1 MSNLD
6 DRELDQQDE
15 GGNDAEQ
22 DSWDKDDQEESWDKD
37 ESVQALEEAEEP
49 ELSEAVASV
58 TQDVEPLRLE
68 IQMEERGACQ
78 RHILVKV
85 SEQDIKRHFDRE
97 IRDMMP
103 TAQVPGFRP
112 GRAPRKLVERRF
124 RKEVADRIKTEL
136 ILKAITQVTEEK
148 ELTPI
153 GEPELDLDAVVLP
166 EEGPLVFEYDLEVR
180 PEFPLPQW
188 KGLVIEKPVRQF
200 GREDVDRLLER
211 LVEEKA
217 PVAPYEGPAKLGD
230 YLSCDMTVEAD
241 GEPIASHK
249 EQMFRLRRVLTF
261 PDAQIEGI
269 DQLLVG
275 VRPGDR
281 RQTQVVISEQA
292 PAARWR
298 GKTVTVHFDVR
309 EVKRVELPELTPE
322 VLTRFGFSSEGEL
335 RDYLLDRLQRQ
346 LEYRQRESARE
357 QIAQLLTQAADWQ
370 LPEKMLRRQSQREL
384 ERIVLELQR
393 SGFTDEQI
401 RSLAN
406 RLRQR
411 SLEITAQRLREHFI
425 LERIAEEEKIEATEE
440 DYEREIILI
449 AMETGETAR
458 RVRARLEKA
467 GLMDVLRNQV
477 IENKVIQR
485 ILEHAQFKEVPY
497 TPPEEESYG
506 LEVALTGQAEP
517 EPETSPSG
525 QATAEAAPSGQAAP
539 SASPASDSTY

>member
-6 DRELDQQDE
+6 DREFDEQDE
-15 GGNDAEQ
+15 VQYEDYE
-22 DSWDKDDQEESWDKD
+22 DEDESWDEEESWDEQED
-37 ESVQALEEAEEP
+37 VETSEEAEV
-49 ELSEAVASV
+49 SEAVASL
-58 TQDVEPLRLE
+58 TQDIEPLHLE
-68 IQMEERGACQ
+68 IQMEEQGPCQ

-85 SEQDIKRHFDRE
+85 SEEDIKRHFDRE
-97 IRDMMP
+97 IRELMP

-148 ELTPI
+148 DLTPI
-153 GEPELDLDAVVLP
+153 GEPELDVEAVVLP

-188 KGLVIEKPVRQF
+188 KGLVIEKPVREF
-200 GREDVDRLLER
+200 GREDVDRLLEQ
-211 LVEEKA
+211 LVAEKA
-217 PVAPYEGPAKLGD
+217 PVVPYEGPAKLGD
-230 YLSCDMTVEAD
+230 YLTCDITVEAD
-241 GEPIASHK
+241 GEQIASHK
-249 EQMFRLRRVLTF
+249 EQMFRIRRVLTF

-269 DQLLVG
+269 DQLFVG

-281 RQTQVVISEQA
+281 RQTEVLVSTQA
-292 PAARWR
+292 PALRWR
-298 GKTVTVHFDVR
+298 GKKVTVHFEVR
-309 EVKRVELPELTPE
+309 EVKRVELPELSQE
-322 VLTRFGFSSEGEL
+322 FLTRLGFSSEGEL

-370 LPEKMLRRQSQREL
+370 LPEKMLHRQSQREL
-384 ERIVLELQR
+384 ERMVLELQR
-393 SGFTDEQI
+393 SGFTEEQI
-401 RSLAN
+401 RTLAN

-440 DYEREIILI
+440 DYQREITLI
-449 AMETGETAR
+449 AMERGETAR

-497 TPPEEESYG
+497 TPPGEEAYG
-506 LEVALTGQAEP
+506 LEVALTGQAEQ
-517 EPETSPSG
+517 EPAPSASA
-525 QATAEAAPSGQAAP
+525 QAAAEAGPSGQAAP
-539 SASPASDSTY
+539 SASSPSDST